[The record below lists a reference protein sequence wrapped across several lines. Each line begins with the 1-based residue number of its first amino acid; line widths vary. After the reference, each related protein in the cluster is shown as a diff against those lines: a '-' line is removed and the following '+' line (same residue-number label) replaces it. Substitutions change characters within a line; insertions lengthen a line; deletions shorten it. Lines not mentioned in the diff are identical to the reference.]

1 MKGQPIQNGGKSTK
15 QAITPTKKIYLYAR
29 LSQEDEQ
36 AGDSNSIV
44 NQRSILTKYAEENN
58 LTPYEFVYDDGYS
71 GTNWERPAFSQ
82 IIEDVEAGLVSIVIV
97 KDLSRFGRDYLKVGF
112 YSEIL
117 FPKHDVRLIAVHDNV
132 DTDLGENDLA
142 PMVNLFNEW
151 YVKSTSRKVRAI
163 INAKGKSGERIGVV
177 PPYGYRNSQTSPA
190 KLEID
195 EESAVVVRRIFD
207 MYVNG
212 AGARGIAITLTSEGV
227 LNPTTYK
234 SENGILKKPRPTGT
248 TTYWHATT
256 VRGILDSQEYLGHTV
271 NFKTYSKSYKDKKS
285 RKNAP
290 ENIMVFENTHPAII
304 DKATWDVVRKMRS
317 HKRRPPVY
325 GTPGMFSGLS
335 FCSDCGAKL
344 YFNMRKITT
353 KKYGEKLDGAYACS
367 VYKKDLSAGYPRKC
381 TAHYIREEVLKDIV
395 AEEIRKVL
403 AFVSQDEKAFA
414 LQVMETNEAGQKRE
428 IVANKRLI
436 VQKQKRIDELDK
448 IFERIYED
456 NIIGKLSDE
465 RFAKM
470 STKYEQE
477 QHDLKNE
484 ISALETALTASESCL
499 GNVDHFISLVREY
512 AVVETETLSQG
523 MVNAMI
529 DRIVVH
535 EPNVS
540 YGKKRTQEVE
550 IFFVGV
556 GKVDIV
562 QGQVLEQEQPL
573 AQQEQPQAHQNNP
586 DAVAS

>member
-1 MKGQPIQNGGKSTK
+1 
-15 QAITPTKKIYLYAR
+15 
-29 LSQEDEQ
+29 
-36 AGDSNSIV
+36 V
-44 NQRSILTKYAEENN
+44 
-58 LTPYEFVYDDGYS
+58 V
-71 GTNWERPAFSQ
+71 
-82 IIEDVEAGLVSIVIV
+82 V

-163 INAKGKSGERIGVV
+163 IQAKGKSGERIAVV
-177 PPYGYRNSQTSPA
+177 PKYGYRKIENDTS
-190 KLEID
+190 KIEVD
-195 EESAVVVRRIFD
+195 EESAAVVRRIFN
-207 MYVNG
+207 MYANG
-212 AGARGIAITLTSEGV
+212 IGARGIAMALTSEGIR
-227 LNPTTYK
+227 NPTTYK
-234 SENGILKKPRPTGT
+234 SESGILKKPRPTGT
-248 TTYWHATT
+248 TTYWNAST
-256 VRGILDSQEYLGHTV
+256 VTGILDAQEYLGHTV

-290 ENIMVFENTHPAII
+290 ENVMVFENTHPAII

-325 GTPGMFSGLS
+325 GMPGLFSGLVY
-335 FCSDCGAKL
+335 CSDCNAKL

-353 KKYGEKLDGAYACS
+353 KKYGERLDGAYACS
-367 VYKKDLSAGYPRKC
+367 EYKKDLSAGYPRKC

-395 AEEIRKVL
+395 SEEIRKVL

-414 LQVMETNEAGQKRE
+414 LQVMATNEVEHKRE
-428 IVANKRLI
+428 ITANKRLI

-456 NIIGKLSDE
+456 NIIGKLNDE

-470 STKYEQE
+470 SVKYEQE
-477 QHDLKNE
+477 QRDLRFEVAN
-484 ISALETALTASESCL
+484 LETSVSSSESKL
-499 GNVDHFISLVREY
+499 GNVGHFIALVREY
-512 AVVETETLSQG
+512 TGMETLSQG

-529 DRIVVH
+529 DKIIVH
-535 EPNVS
+535 KPDVS
-540 YGKKRTQEVE
+540 YGKNRTQKVE

-556 GKVDIV
+556 GSILLHE
-562 QGQVLEQEQPL
+562 QAPQEQSQSHAL
-573 AQQEQPQAHQNNP
+573 QPQSNTAN
-586 DAVAS
+586 AVAS